1 MKLFAIKSAQGRRRL
16 SFGFTL
22 AGDANCLDYFSWSH
36 HCRRHAQRPELYGL
50 RVYNLATMKVKAAT
64 SGREAI
70 NTIHDLVRSAQNVYV
85 GLLHQQR
92 IFNQWPPESKIR
104 PGTRSRFFPTT
115 NTATTRRDCFFQ
127 GPGEH
132 QLSEHGQQRG
142 GFGGGV
148 NLITNYS
155 CFQAEDYQGNILTNA
170 GQNNPVIDVTLM
182 FQPTGGTPIGYSGG
196 GGRRRQRLRLLP
208 PAHPHH
214 HAHQKITRCLCE

>member
-16 SFGFTL
+16 CLGFTL
-22 AGDANCLDYFSWSH
+22 AEMLIASTIFLVIIVAAMLSV
-36 HCRRHAQRPELYGL
+36 QLYGL

-85 GLLHQQR
+85 GYYTNSA
-92 IFNQWPPESKIR
+92 FSTNGPGVNQTGNAIQI
-104 PGTRSRFFPTT
+104 FPTT
-115 NTATTRRDCFFQ
+115 NTATTSAIVFFQ
-127 GPGEH
+127 DPANTN
-132 QLSEHGQQRG
+132 LSMVSNGVVSVV
-142 GFGGGV
+142 V

-182 FQPTGGTPIGYSGG
+182 FSQLAFPIGYSGG
-196 GGRRRQRLRLLP
+196 VDANAFDYYRLRTR
-208 PAHPHH
+208 
-214 HAHQKITRCLCE
+214 ITMRIKK